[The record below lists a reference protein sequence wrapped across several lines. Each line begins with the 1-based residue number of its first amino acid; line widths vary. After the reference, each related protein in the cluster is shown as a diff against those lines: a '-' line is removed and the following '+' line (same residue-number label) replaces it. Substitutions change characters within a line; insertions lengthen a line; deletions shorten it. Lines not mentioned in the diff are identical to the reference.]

1 MTSIKSI
8 RNLRRRDVRVLDR
21 TTPFQG
27 FFQLDLMHLRHRQF
41 DGTWSP
47 RIEREV
53 FVRANAAGL
62 LPYDPVLDRLLL
74 VEQFRAGVFTE
85 GSERPWTLEVV
96 AGIIKPGETP
106 EDVAQRETI
115 EEAGASATQIVHVC
129 NFYVSPGG
137 CSEYVMLYCGR
148 VDLKGVKSGAPAGL
162 ADEHEDIRVHVL
174 SYAQAVKLMKR
185 GLIDNAITIIALQW
199 LALNRA
205 ELRRRWA
212 APKGRTKCSGT

>member
-1 MTSIKSI
+1 MTKIGSD
-8 RNLRRRDVRVLDR
+8 RRFRRSDVRVLDR

-27 FFQLDLMHLRHRQF
+27 FFRLDLMHLKHRRF
-41 DGTWSP
+41 DGSWSP
-47 RIEREV
+47 KIEREV
-53 FVRANAAGL
+53 FVRANASGL

-85 GSERPWTLEVV
+85 GAKRPWTLEVV

-106 EDVAQRETI
+106 EDVAQRETV
-115 EEAGASATQIVHVC
+115 EEAGTSATEMVHVC

-148 VDLKGVKSGAPAGL
+148 VDLRGVKTGAPAGL

-174 SYAQAVKLMKR
+174 SYTQAMRLMKQR
-185 GLIDNAITIIALQW
+185 VIDNAITIIALQW
-199 LALNRA
+199 LALNRDA
-205 ELRRRWA
+205 LRRQWSR
-212 APKGRTKCSGT
+212 PTRRRKTKR